1 MRLTSILKTEFM
13 ASMQVVVKKT
23 TQKKP
28 TRVFLKK
35 PT

>member
-23 TQKKP
+23 TQKNP
-28 TRVFLKK
+28 PGFF
-35 PT
+35 